1 MSGTIIAEKHI
12 VIKAVDKVTK
22 PLAEMNMR
30 LDKFEAALNGL
41 SGKFTNASS
50 GQQAFRQAM
59 DATKATVGETE
70 KSTHKLQEQID
81 RLKGKTVKVEGD
93 TNQAQQSL
101 EKVKKT
107 ADELSKRSPKI
118 KPTVDDTELRRGQRE
133 STKFERILGSLNG
146 TMKRIGGSGFLAGVN
161 EKLQQ
166 AQRHAKD
173 TESSFVRL
181 RTVIAG
187 TAIGGLVANGISAS
201 WGLVKSAIGGAIGAG
216 LQYNRL
222 QQNMK
227 AQWSTLTGSAKEGQ
241 KLVDMTNKLAIAAQ
255 NSTEMVNGLNQQ
267 YYAVTENAKK
277 TRELTQATLTLQ
289 DAFGKSDAEVQNFS
303 LQFSQMMANGKASA
317 QDFLSFTNVFPKMKQ
332 ELVAYEREV
341 KHNTKLT
348 TADINEMISN
358 GEVSSEDMFK
368 VMMRMQDKYKD
379 ATKNFSS
386 TLDGMA
392 RTIKGTVPRLMGEMT
407 KGMAEQANPIF
418 QQVSAWVSDKRTER
432 EFQRL
437 GGALN
442 QGVAAVMQSLAD
454 ALGDGSISKMLDN
467 MVNSLT
473 KFIKAI
479 SGWTAD
485 NASSIVR
492 TIKALA
498 TIGKD
503 LTVGAF
509 NAISGFLRIV
519 TGTKSKGLE
528 GVADALT
535 AIAKHETA
543 IKVIGGV
550 LGTYFLT
557 TKLISAAK
565 YFDSIHRSL
574 VLISTLGL
582 RKSATGTLLGDLI
595 NLGTDGKSATQ
606 LTKFGDFLG
615 RLKDKT
621 VKVRPVMDEQATTR
635 MARYGSEAGDGFVAR
650 FVAKTKGLGS
660 KLTGVFG
667 RTKTA
672 AGMAGAEAGA
682 EFTTR
687 MGARAVESKG
697 LLSVGKGIAGK
708 LGAGISL
715 GLSVI
720 DFARGL
726 TPSFKG
732 DRWSMIGK
740 GAGGLIGGGIGA
752 FFGGPA
758 GAAIGATIGNV
769 LGGWVGKGAHKGW
782 DLLTKV
788 FNGDVSWSGVKKG
801 FRSAMDSVAKWAG
814 DTWSKITKWWN
825 GEDDNKSKSSKSS
838 KKQPST
844 QVVES
849 LGGNNYSKR
858 DIANVKAMNA
868 AITAY
873 TDSLKRLKSATKK
886 NDPSKE
892 INAMNKALTG
902 SQKKLTSYAK
912 TMASF
917 AKGFKALDKATKSLT
932 TLKKELDKLGGKN
945 DGFKKLA
952 KDIQSLA
959 TTIKK
964 TKFGT
969 EIAKQMKAA
978 SEAVNGKHSFVGQFG
993 KMIST
998 LKSDLNSFKRTFTRD
1013 WRNVWRDLDDD
1024 ADKGLSNVAKRVD
1037 SRFDSIL
1044 SRTKKF
1050 ESSFLKS
1057 WKGWIS
1063 DVKSAF
1069 KSGFNKLPDYA
1080 ASSMRQIV
1088 SRLNRGISGI
1098 NSVISQ
1104 FGGDKRLSTINYANG
1119 TLSHPGGKAILNDG
1133 PTPYKQELVWQPSR
1147 GWSLPKTQNAV
1158 YDLEPN
1164 SMVLDAPHTH
1174 SILSKAGIPH
1184 YAGGTLSDTEMDKIA
1199 EQFMNNPK
1207 QASRNLVLKLT
1218 DWSSSVRLVSGF
1230 GKSLAV
1236 GFSQSIAN
1244 VLKDLLGIIKE
1255 PINGDWTPVIKS
1267 AFHYMQLPAA
1277 GWKVAKLLRQIQTES
1292 GGNQRIMQQIDDV
1305 NSRAGHPAQGLLQ
1318 FIPSTFATWA
1328 IAGHHNIMSGFDQIL
1343 AAINALEH
1351 GGEGGW
1357 GNVGNG
1363 HGWAGGVHMTHL
1375 DRAWIG
1381 DNPEHDEFVINPYS
1395 ASAIPLMSEAWSTIM
1410 SHRPELRQTSANG
1423 FGQQLVSLVKMAVDR
1438 LDNIDIHPVVEMSEL
1453 RRINDKQ
1460 NALVY
1465 RQAKG

>member
-50 GQQAFRQAM
+50 GQQAFRQSM
-59 DATKATVGETE
+59 DATKATVSETE

-222 QQNMK
+222 QQNMQ

-454 ALGDGSISKMLDN
+454 AFGDGSISKMLDN

-606 LTKFGDFLG
+606 LTEFGDFLG

-769 LGGWVGKGAHKGW
+769 LGGWV
-782 DLLTKV
+782 
-788 FNGDVSWSGVKKG
+788 KKG
-801 FRSAMDSVAKWAG
+801 FRSAMNSVAKWAG

-993 KMIST
+993 KMISS

-1088 SRLNRGISGI
+1088 SRLNRGISSI

-1104 FGGDKRLSTINYANG
+1104 FGGDKRLSTISYANG

-1164 SMVLDAPHTH
+1164 SMVIDAPHTH

-1184 YAGGTLSDTEMDKIA
+1184 YAGGTLSDAEMDKIA
-1199 EQFMNNPK
+1199 EQFINNPK

-1218 DWSSSVRLVSGF
+1218 DWSSSVRLVSGL
-1230 GKSLAV
+1230 GKSLAI

-1267 AFHYMQLPAA
+1267 AFHYMHLPAA

-1328 IAGHHNIMSGFDQIL
+1328 IAGHHNLMSGFDQIL

-1363 HGWAGGVHMTHL
+1363 HGWASGVHMTHL

>member
-41 SGKFTNASS
+41 NGKFTNASS

-107 ADELSKRSPKI
+107 ADELDKLKLKI
-118 KPTVDDTELRRGQRE
+118 KPSVDDSGLRRGQ
-133 STKFERILGSLNG
+133 N
-146 TMKRIGGSGFLAGVN
+146 
-161 EKLQQ
+161 
-166 AQRHAKD
+166 
-173 TESSFVRL
+173 ESSHFRDALDRLNNTAERTSSRFTRL
-181 RTVIAG
+181 RTIIGG
-187 TAIGGLVANGISAS
+187 TFIGGLAAQGVGMITSSLQGLIGEAMDASDAMDKFKSTMKLSGAGSAEINKAAKEVKKYADETVYDLGDISNTTAQLAANGIKNYMQLTEAAGNLNAQAGGSAETF
-201 WGLVKSAIGGAIGAG
+201 KSVAMVMTQTAGAG
-216 LQYNRL
+216 
-222 QQNMK
+222 
-227 AQWSTLTGSAKEGQ
+227 
-241 KLVDMTNKLAIAAQ
+241 
-255 NSTEMVNGLNQQ
+255 
-267 YYAVTENAKK
+267 
-277 TRELTQATLTLQ
+277 
-289 DAFGKSDAEVQNFS
+289 
-303 LQFSQMMANGKASA
+303 
-317 QDFLSFTNVFPKMKQ
+317 
-332 ELVAYEREV
+332 
-341 KHNTKLT
+341 KLT
-348 TADINEMISN
+348 TEN
-358 GEVSSEDMFK
+358 
-368 VMMRMQDKYKD
+368 
-379 ATKNFSS
+379 
-386 TLDGMA
+386 
-392 RTIKGTVPRLMGEMT
+392 
-407 KGMAEQANPIF
+407 
-418 QQVSAWVSDKRTER
+418 W
-432 EFQRL
+432 
-437 GGALN
+437 N
-442 QGVAAVMQSLAD
+442 QLAD
-454 ALGDGSISKMLDN
+454 AIPGASGVIQKALKDNGAYTGNFRDAMEKGQISADEFN
-467 MVNSLT
+467 
-473 KFIKAI
+473 KAI
-479 SGWTAD
+479 TQLGMNKGAVDAAKSTETFEGAFG
-485 NASSIVR
+485 NL
-492 TIKALA
+492 KANVITGLNDMIQR
-498 TIGKD
+498 IGKKRI
-503 LTVGAF
+503 T
-509 NAISGFLRIV
+509 NAINEASDAIVATMGFVIKLFDFFA
-519 TGTKSKGLE
+519 THQK
-528 GVADALT
+528 T
-535 AIAKHETA
+535 AIA
-543 IKVIGGV
+543 
-550 LGTYFLT
+550 LGTILASVFATSKIIAFIAALQKAKT
-557 TKLISAAK
+557 TMME
-565 YFDSIHRSL
+565 
-574 VLISTLGL
+574 LGAVS
-582 RKSATGTLLGDLI
+582 KAM
-595 NLGTDGKSATQ
+595 
-606 LTKFGDFLG
+606 DFLG
-615 RLKDKT
+615 GLK
-621 VKVRPVMDEQATTR
+621 
-635 MARYGSEAGDGFVAR
+635 GSGNPF
-650 FVAKTKGLGS
+650 AKL
-660 KLTGVFG
+660 FG
-667 RTKTA
+667 RSKETA
-672 AGMAGAEAGA
+672 AKAGAEAGA
-682 EFTTR
+682 EYATRMERNLATRGNWFTRLFKGSKGAAATAGAEAGTEFTTR

-752 FFGGPA
+752 FFGRSPA
-758 GAAIGATIGNV
+758 SAAIGATIGNV

-844 QVVES
+844 KVVES

-912 TMASF
+912 TMTSF

-993 KMIST
+993 KMISS

-1013 WRNVWRDLDDD
+1013 WRNVWRNLDDD

-1069 KSGFNKLPDYA
+1069 KSGFGKLPDYA

-1104 FGGDKRLSTINYANG
+1104 FGGDKRLSTISYANG

-1184 YAGGTLSDTEMDKIA
+1184 YAGGTLSDAEMDKIA
-1199 EQFMNNPK
+1199 EQFMSNPK

-1218 DWSSSVRLVSGF
+1218 DWSSSVRLVSGL

-1267 AFHYMQLPAA
+1267 AFHYLHLPVEE
-1277 GWKVAKLLRQIQTES
+1277 WKVQKLLRQIQTES
-1292 GGNQRIMQQIDDV
+1292 GGNEKLPQQGPSDDPDGDG
-1305 NSRAGHPAQGLLQ
+1305 SGRALGLLQ
-1318 FIPSTFATWA
+1318 FKRQTFANDA
-1328 IAGHHNIMSGFDQIL
+1328 VPGHTNIWSGFDQLL
-1343 AAINALEH
+1343 AAITTLNR

-1363 HGWAGGVHMTHL
+1363 HGWASGVHMTHL

>member
-1 MSGTIIAEKHI
+1 MSGAIIAEKRI
-12 VIKAVDKVTK
+12 VIKAVDELTK
-22 PLAEMNMR
+22 PLAEMNLR

-41 SGKFTNASS
+41 GGKFTVASS
-50 GQQAFRQAM
+50 GQQAFRQAL
-59 DATKATVGETE
+59 DATKASVGETE
-70 KSTHKLQEQID
+70 QSTQKLQDKID
-81 RLKGKTVKVEGD
+81 KLKGKKVKVEGD

-101 EKVKKT
+101 GRVQKT
-107 ADELSKRSPKI
+107 ADEIGKLAPKVR
-118 KPTVDDTELRRGQRE
+118 PSVDDSGLRRGQ
-133 STKFERILGSLNG
+133 
-146 TMKRIGGSGFLAGVN
+146 
-161 EKLQQ
+161 
-166 AQRHAKD
+166 
-173 TESSFVRL
+173 TESHRFQDALNKLNNTAERTSSRFTRL
-181 RTVIAG
+181 RTIIGG
-187 TAIGGLVANGISAS
+187 TFIGGLAAQGVGVMTSALQGLIGEAMDASDAMDKFKSTMKLSGAGSAEINKAAKEVKKYADETVYDLGDISNTTAQLAANGIKNYMQLTEAAGNLNAQAGGSAETF
-201 WGLVKSAIGGAIGAG
+201 KSVAMVMTQTAGAG
-216 LQYNRL
+216 
-222 QQNMK
+222 
-227 AQWSTLTGSAKEGQ
+227 
-241 KLVDMTNKLAIAAQ
+241 
-255 NSTEMVNGLNQQ
+255 
-267 YYAVTENAKK
+267 
-277 TRELTQATLTLQ
+277 
-289 DAFGKSDAEVQNFS
+289 
-303 LQFSQMMANGKASA
+303 
-317 QDFLSFTNVFPKMKQ
+317 
-332 ELVAYEREV
+332 
-341 KHNTKLT
+341 KLT
-348 TADINEMISN
+348 TEN
-358 GEVSSEDMFK
+358 
-368 VMMRMQDKYKD
+368 
-379 ATKNFSS
+379 
-386 TLDGMA
+386 
-392 RTIKGTVPRLMGEMT
+392 
-407 KGMAEQANPIF
+407 
-418 QQVSAWVSDKRTER
+418 W
-432 EFQRL
+432 
-437 GGALN
+437 N
-442 QGVAAVMQSLAD
+442 QLAD
-454 ALGDGSISKMLDN
+454 AIPGASGVIQKALKDNGAYTGNFRDAMEKGQISADEFN
-467 MVNSLT
+467 
-473 KFIKAI
+473 KAI
-479 SGWTAD
+479 TQLGMNKGAVDAAKSTETFEGAFG
-485 NASSIVR
+485 NL
-492 TIKALA
+492 KANVITGLNDMIQR
-498 TIGKD
+498 IGKKRI
-503 LTVGAF
+503 T
-509 NAISGFLRIV
+509 NAINEASDAIVATMGFVIKLFDFFA
-519 TGTKSKGLE
+519 THQK
-528 GVADALT
+528 T
-535 AIAKHETA
+535 AIT
-543 IKVIGGV
+543 
-550 LGTYFLT
+550 LGTILASVFAT
-557 TKLISAAK
+557 RKIIAFIAALQRAK
-565 YFDSIHRSL
+565 
-574 VLISTLGL
+574 TAMMELGAVS
-582 RKSATGTLLGDLI
+582 KAM
-595 NLGTDGKSATQ
+595 
-606 LTKFGDFLG
+606 DFLG
-615 RLKDKT
+615 GLK
-621 VKVRPVMDEQATTR
+621 
-635 MARYGSEAGDGFVAR
+635 GSGNPF
-650 FVAKTKGLGS
+650 AKL
-660 KLTGVFG
+660 FG
-667 RTKTA
+667 RSKETA
-672 AGMAGAEAGA
+672 AKAGAEAGTEYA
-682 EFTTR
+682 SRMERNLATRGNWFTRLFKGSKTAAATAGADAGTEFTTR
-687 MGARAVESKG
+687 MGARAAEGKG
-697 LLSVGKGIAGK
+697 LLNVGKGIAGK

-782 DLLTKV
+782 ELLTKV

-993 KMIST
+993 KMISS

-1044 SRTKKF
+1044 SRAKKF

-1069 KSGFNKLPDYA
+1069 KSGFGKLPDYA

-1104 FGGDKRLSTINYANG
+1104 FGGDKRLSTISYANG

-1174 SILSKAGIPH
+1174 LILSKAGIPH

-1199 EQFMNNPK
+1199 EQFINNPK

-1218 DWSSSVRLVSGF
+1218 DWSSSVRLVSGL
-1230 GKSLAV
+1230 GKSLAI

-1267 AFHYMQLPAA
+1267 AFHYMHLPAA

-1357 GNVGNG
+1357 GNVGND

>member
-1 MSGTIIAEKHI
+1 MSGAIIAEKHI
-12 VIKAVDKVTK
+12 VIKAVDQLTK

-59 DATKATVGETE
+59 DATKATVSETE

-107 ADELSKRSPKI
+107 ADELGKRKPKI
-118 KPTVDDTELRRGQRE
+118 KPEVDDSGLRRGRNE
-133 STKFERILGSLNG
+133 SHRFQDALDRLNNTAER
-146 TMKRIGGSGFLAGVN
+146 T
-161 EKLQQ
+161 
-166 AQRHAKD
+166 
-173 TESSFVRL
+173 SSRFTRL
-181 RTVIAG
+181 RTIIGG
-187 TAIGGLVANGISAS
+187 TFIGGLAAQGVGVMTSALQGLIGEAMDASDAMDKFKSTMKLSGAGSAEINRAAKEVKKYADETVYDLGDISNTTAQLAANGIKNYMQLTEAAGNLNAQAGGSAETF
-201 WGLVKSAIGGAIGAG
+201 KSVAMVMTQTAGAG
-216 LQYNRL
+216 
-222 QQNMK
+222 
-227 AQWSTLTGSAKEGQ
+227 
-241 KLVDMTNKLAIAAQ
+241 
-255 NSTEMVNGLNQQ
+255 
-267 YYAVTENAKK
+267 
-277 TRELTQATLTLQ
+277 
-289 DAFGKSDAEVQNFS
+289 
-303 LQFSQMMANGKASA
+303 
-317 QDFLSFTNVFPKMKQ
+317 
-332 ELVAYEREV
+332 
-341 KHNTKLT
+341 KLT
-348 TADINEMISN
+348 TEN
-358 GEVSSEDMFK
+358 
-368 VMMRMQDKYKD
+368 
-379 ATKNFSS
+379 
-386 TLDGMA
+386 
-392 RTIKGTVPRLMGEMT
+392 
-407 KGMAEQANPIF
+407 
-418 QQVSAWVSDKRTER
+418 W
-432 EFQRL
+432 
-437 GGALN
+437 N
-442 QGVAAVMQSLAD
+442 QLAD
-454 ALGDGSISKMLDN
+454 AIPGASGVIQKALKDNGAYTGNFRDAMEKGQISAEEFN
-467 MVNSLT
+467 
-473 KFIKAI
+473 KAI
-479 SGWTAD
+479 TDLGMNKGA
-485 NASSIVR
+485 V
-492 TIKALA
+492 KAAKSTETFEGAFGNLKA
-498 TIGKD
+498 NVITGLNDMIQRIGKKRI
-503 LTVGAF
+503 T
-509 NAISGFLRIV
+509 NAINEASDAIVATMGFVIKLFDFFA
-519 TGTKSKGLE
+519 THQK
-528 GVADALT
+528 T
-535 AIAKHETA
+535 AIT
-543 IKVIGGV
+543 
-550 LGTYFLT
+550 LGTILASVFATRKIIAFITALQ
-557 TKLISAAK
+557 KAK
-565 YFDSIHRSL
+565 
-574 VLISTLGL
+574 TAMMELGAVS
-582 RKSATGTLLGDLI
+582 KAM
-595 NLGTDGKSATQ
+595 
-606 LTKFGDFLG
+606 DFLG
-615 RLKDKT
+615 GLKGGGN
-621 VKVRPVMDEQATTR
+621 P
-635 MARYGSEAGDGFVAR
+635 F
-650 FVAKTKGLGS
+650 AKL
-660 KLTGVFG
+660 FG
-667 RTKTA
+667 RSKETA
-672 AGMAGAEAGA
+672 AKAGAEAGA
-682 EFTTR
+682 KYATRMERNLATRGNWFTRLFKGSKGAAATAGAEAGTEFTTR

-993 KMIST
+993 KMISS

-1104 FGGDKRLSTINYANG
+1104 FGGDKRLSTISYANG

-1184 YAGGTLSDTEMDKIA
+1184 YAGGTLSDAEMDKIA

-1218 DWSSSVRLVSGF
+1218 DWSSSVRLVSGL

-1267 AFHYMQLPAA
+1267 AFHYMHLPAA

-1328 IAGHHNIMSGFDQIL
+1328 ITGHHNIMSGFDQIL

-1363 HGWAGGVHMTHL
+1363 HGWATGGRITHL

-1381 DNPEHDEFVINPYS
+1381 DNPEHDEFVINPYN

-1410 SHRPELRQTSANG
+1410 SHHPELRQTSANG

-1438 LDNIDIHPVVEMSEL
+1438 LDNIDIHPVVQMEEL

>member
-41 SGKFTNASS
+41 NGKFTNASS

-173 TESSFVRL
+173 TGSSFMRL

-201 WGLVKSAIGGAIGAG
+201 WGLVKNAIGGAIGAG

-222 QQNMK
+222 QQNMQ

-454 ALGDGSISKMLDN
+454 AFGDGSISKMLDN

-650 FVAKTKGLGS
+650 FVVKTKSLGS

-697 LLSVGKGIAGK
+697 LLSIGKGIAGK

-825 GEDDNKSKSSKSS
+825 SEDDNKSKSSKSS

-902 SQKKLTSYAK
+902 SQKKLMSYAK
-912 TMASF
+912 TMVSF

-959 TTIKK
+959 TIIKK

-1057 WKGWIS
+1057 WRGWIS

-1104 FGGDKRLSTINYANG
+1104 FGGDKRLSTISYANG

-1164 SMVLDAPHTH
+1164 SVVLDAPHTH

-1184 YAGGTLSDTEMDKIA
+1184 YAGGTLSDAEMDKIA
-1199 EQFMNNPK
+1199 EQFINNPK

-1218 DWSSSVRLVSGF
+1218 DWSSSVRLVSGL

-1267 AFHYMQLPAA
+1267 AFHYMHLPAV
-1277 GWKVAKLLRQIQTES
+1277 GWKVQKLLRQIQTES

-1318 FIPSTFATWA
+1318 FIPSTFNTWA
-1328 IAGHHNIMSGFDQIL
+1328 IAGHHKLLSGFDQIL

-1410 SHRPELRQTSANG
+1410 NHRPELRQTSANG

-1438 LDNIDIHPVVEMSEL
+1438 LDNIDIHPVVQMEEL

>member
-1 MSGTIIAEKHI
+1 MSGVIIAEKH
-12 VIKAVDKVTK
+12 VVFKAVDQLTK
-22 PLAEMNMR
+22 PLAEMNLR
-30 LDKFEAALNGL
+30 LDKFEAMLNGL
-41 SGKFTNASS
+41 NGKFATASN
-50 GQQAFRQAM
+50 GQQAFKQAL
-59 DATKATVGETE
+59 DATKASVGETAQ
-70 KSTHKLQEQID
+70 STQQLQERID
-81 RLKGKTVKVEGD
+81 KLKGKKVKVEGD
-93 TNQAQQSL
+93 TEEAQRDLDQTKRKS
-101 EKVKKT
+101 E
-107 ADELSKRSPKI
+107 ELDKLKPKI
-118 KPTVDDTELRRGQRE
+118 KPSVDDSGLRRGQ
-133 STKFERILGSLNG
+133 N
-146 TMKRIGGSGFLAGVN
+146 
-161 EKLQQ
+161 
-166 AQRHAKD
+166 
-173 TESSFVRL
+173 ESSRFRNALDRLNNTAERTSSRFTRL
-181 RTVIAG
+181 RTIIGG
-187 TAIGGLVANGISAS
+187 TFIGGLAAQGVGMITSSLQGLIGEAMDASDAMDKFKSTMKLSGAGSAEINKAAKEVKKYADETVYDLGDISNTTAQLAANGIKNYMQLTEAAGNLNAQAGGSAETF
-201 WGLVKSAIGGAIGAG
+201 KSVAMVMTQTAGAG
-216 LQYNRL
+216 
-222 QQNMK
+222 
-227 AQWSTLTGSAKEGQ
+227 
-241 KLVDMTNKLAIAAQ
+241 
-255 NSTEMVNGLNQQ
+255 
-267 YYAVTENAKK
+267 
-277 TRELTQATLTLQ
+277 
-289 DAFGKSDAEVQNFS
+289 
-303 LQFSQMMANGKASA
+303 
-317 QDFLSFTNVFPKMKQ
+317 
-332 ELVAYEREV
+332 
-341 KHNTKLT
+341 KLT
-348 TADINEMISN
+348 TEN
-358 GEVSSEDMFK
+358 
-368 VMMRMQDKYKD
+368 
-379 ATKNFSS
+379 
-386 TLDGMA
+386 
-392 RTIKGTVPRLMGEMT
+392 
-407 KGMAEQANPIF
+407 
-418 QQVSAWVSDKRTER
+418 W
-432 EFQRL
+432 
-437 GGALN
+437 N
-442 QGVAAVMQSLAD
+442 QLAD
-454 ALGDGSISKMLDN
+454 AIPGASGVIQKALKDNGAYTGNFRDAMEKGQISADEFN
-467 MVNSLT
+467 
-473 KFIKAI
+473 KAI
-479 SGWTAD
+479 TQLGMNKGAVDAAKSTETFEGAFG
-485 NASSIVR
+485 NL
-492 TIKALA
+492 KANVITGLNDMIQR
-498 TIGKD
+498 IGKKRI
-503 LTVGAF
+503 T
-509 NAISGFLRIV
+509 NAINEASDAIVATMGFVIKLFDFFA
-519 TGTKSKGLE
+519 THQK
-528 GVADALT
+528 T
-535 AIAKHETA
+535 AIT
-543 IKVIGGV
+543 
-550 LGTYFLT
+550 LGTILASVFATRKIIAFITALQ
-557 TKLISAAK
+557 KAK
-565 YFDSIHRSL
+565 
-574 VLISTLGL
+574 TAMMELGAVS
-582 RKSATGTLLGDLI
+582 KAM
-595 NLGTDGKSATQ
+595 
-606 LTKFGDFLG
+606 DFLG
-615 RLKDKT
+615 GLKGGGN
-621 VKVRPVMDEQATTR
+621 P
-635 MARYGSEAGDGFVAR
+635 F
-650 FVAKTKGLGS
+650 AKL
-660 KLTGVFG
+660 FG
-667 RTKTA
+667 RSKETA
-672 AGMAGAEAGA
+672 AKAGAEAGA
-682 EFTTR
+682 EYATRMERNLATRGNWFTRLFKGSKGAAAAAGAEAGTEFTTR

-801 FRSAMDSVAKWAG
+801 FRSAMDSVVKWAG

-838 KKQPST
+838 KKRPST

-849 LGGNNYSKR
+849 LGGSNYSKR

-952 KDIQSLA
+952 KEIQSLA

-993 KMIST
+993 KMISS

-1044 SRTKKF
+1044 SRAKKF

-1057 WKGWIS
+1057 WKGWIG

-1069 KSGFNKLPDYA
+1069 KSGFGKLPDYA

-1104 FGGDKRLSTINYANG
+1104 FGGDKRLSTISYANG
-1119 TLSHPGGKAILNDG
+1119 TLNHPGGKAILNDG

-1199 EQFMNNPK
+1199 EQFINNPK

-1218 DWSSSVRLVSGF
+1218 DWSSSVRLVSGL
-1230 GKSLAV
+1230 GKSLAI

-1267 AFHYMQLPAA
+1267 AFHYMHLPAA

-1363 HGWAGGVHMTHL
+1363 HGWASGVHMTHL

>member
-1 MSGTIIAEKHI
+1 MSGVIIAEKHV
-12 VIKAVDKVTK
+12 VIKAVDQLTK
-22 PLAEMNMR
+22 PLAEMNLR
-30 LDKFEAALNGL
+30 LDKFEAMLNGL
-41 SGKFTNASS
+41 NGKFATASN
-50 GQQAFRQAM
+50 GQQAFKQAL
-59 DATKATVGETE
+59 DATKASVGETAQ
-70 KSTHKLQEQID
+70 STQQLQERID
-81 RLKGKTVKVEGD
+81 KLKGKKVKVEGD
-93 TNQAQQSL
+93 TEEAQRDLDQTKRKS
-101 EKVKKT
+101 E
-107 ADELSKRSPKI
+107 ELDKLKPKI
-118 KPTVDDTELRRGQRE
+118 KPSVDDSGLRRGQ
-133 STKFERILGSLNG
+133 N
-146 TMKRIGGSGFLAGVN
+146 
-161 EKLQQ
+161 
-166 AQRHAKD
+166 
-173 TESSFVRL
+173 ESSRFRDALDRLNNTAERTSSRFTRL
-181 RTVIAG
+181 RTIIGG
-187 TAIGGLVANGISAS
+187 TFIGGLAAQGVGMITSSLQGLIGEAMDASDAMDKFKSTMKLSGAGSAEINKAAKEVKKYADETVYDLGDISNTTAQLAANGIKNYMQLTEAAGNLNAQAGGSAETF
-201 WGLVKSAIGGAIGAG
+201 KSVAMVMTQTAGAG
-216 LQYNRL
+216 
-222 QQNMK
+222 
-227 AQWSTLTGSAKEGQ
+227 
-241 KLVDMTNKLAIAAQ
+241 
-255 NSTEMVNGLNQQ
+255 
-267 YYAVTENAKK
+267 
-277 TRELTQATLTLQ
+277 
-289 DAFGKSDAEVQNFS
+289 
-303 LQFSQMMANGKASA
+303 
-317 QDFLSFTNVFPKMKQ
+317 
-332 ELVAYEREV
+332 
-341 KHNTKLT
+341 KLT
-348 TADINEMISN
+348 TEN
-358 GEVSSEDMFK
+358 
-368 VMMRMQDKYKD
+368 
-379 ATKNFSS
+379 
-386 TLDGMA
+386 
-392 RTIKGTVPRLMGEMT
+392 
-407 KGMAEQANPIF
+407 
-418 QQVSAWVSDKRTER
+418 W
-432 EFQRL
+432 
-437 GGALN
+437 N
-442 QGVAAVMQSLAD
+442 QLAD
-454 ALGDGSISKMLDN
+454 AIPGASGVIQKALKDNGAYTGNFRDAMEKGQISADEFN
-467 MVNSLT
+467 
-473 KFIKAI
+473 KAI
-479 SGWTAD
+479 TQLGMNKGAVDAAKSTETFEGAFG
-485 NASSIVR
+485 NL
-492 TIKALA
+492 KANVITGLNDMIQR
-498 TIGKD
+498 IGKKRI
-503 LTVGAF
+503 T
-509 NAISGFLRIV
+509 NAINEASDAIVATMGFVIKLFDFFA
-519 TGTKSKGLE
+519 THQK
-528 GVADALT
+528 T
-535 AIAKHETA
+535 AIT
-543 IKVIGGV
+543 
-550 LGTYFLT
+550 LGTILASVFATRKIIAFITALQ
-557 TKLISAAK
+557 KAK
-565 YFDSIHRSL
+565 
-574 VLISTLGL
+574 TAMMELGAVS
-582 RKSATGTLLGDLI
+582 KAM
-595 NLGTDGKSATQ
+595 
-606 LTKFGDFLG
+606 DFLG
-615 RLKDKT
+615 GLKGGGN
-621 VKVRPVMDEQATTR
+621 P
-635 MARYGSEAGDGFVAR
+635 F
-650 FVAKTKGLGS
+650 AKL
-660 KLTGVFG
+660 FG
-667 RTKTA
+667 RSKETA
-672 AGMAGAEAGA
+672 AKAGAEAGA
-682 EFTTR
+682 EYATRMERNLATRGNWFTRLFKGSKGAAATAGAEAGTEFTTR

-740 GAGGLIGGGIGA
+740 GTGGLIGGGIGA

-788 FNGDVSWSGVKKG
+788 FNGDVSWSGIKKG

-825 GEDDNKSKSSKSS
+825 GEDDNKSKLSKSS

-945 DGFKKLA
+945 DGFKKLT

-993 KMIST
+993 KMISS
-998 LKSDLNSFKRTFTRD
+998 LKSGLNSFKRTFTRD
-1013 WRNVWRDLDDD
+1013 WRNVWRNLDND

-1069 KSGFNKLPDYA
+1069 RSGFNKLPDYA

-1104 FGGDKRLSTINYANG
+1104 FGGDKRLSTISYANG

-1133 PTPYKQELVWQPSR
+1133 PTPYKQELVWQPSS

-1184 YAGGTLSDTEMDKIA
+1184 YAGGTLSDAEMDKIA

-1218 DWSSSVRLVSGF
+1218 DWSSSVRLVSGL
-1230 GKSLAV
+1230 GKSLAI

-1267 AFHYMQLPAA
+1267 AFHYMHLPAA

-1318 FIPSTFATWA
+1318 FIPSTFNTWA
-1328 IAGHHNIMSGFDQIL
+1328 IAGHHNILSGFDQIL
-1343 AAINALEH
+1343 AAIHALEN

-1363 HGWAGGVHMTHL
+1363 HGWATGGRITHL

-1381 DNPEHDEFVINPYS
+1381 DNPEHDEFVINPYN

>member
-30 LDKFEAALNGL
+30 LDKFEATLNGL
-41 SGKFTNASS
+41 NGKFTNASS

-107 ADELSKRSPKI
+107 ADELDKLKLKI
-118 KPTVDDTELRRGQRE
+118 KPSVDDSGLRRGQ
-133 STKFERILGSLNG
+133 N
-146 TMKRIGGSGFLAGVN
+146 
-161 EKLQQ
+161 
-166 AQRHAKD
+166 
-173 TESSFVRL
+173 ESSRFRDALDRLNNTAERTSSRFTRL
-181 RTVIAG
+181 RTIIGG
-187 TAIGGLVANGISAS
+187 TFIGGLAAQGVGMITSSLQGLIGEAMDASDAMDKFKSTMKLSGAGSAEINRAAKEVKKYADETVYDLGDISNTTAQLAANGIKNYMQLTEAAGNLNAQAGGSAETF
-201 WGLVKSAIGGAIGAG
+201 KSVAMVMTQTAGAG
-216 LQYNRL
+216 
-222 QQNMK
+222 
-227 AQWSTLTGSAKEGQ
+227 
-241 KLVDMTNKLAIAAQ
+241 
-255 NSTEMVNGLNQQ
+255 
-267 YYAVTENAKK
+267 
-277 TRELTQATLTLQ
+277 
-289 DAFGKSDAEVQNFS
+289 
-303 LQFSQMMANGKASA
+303 
-317 QDFLSFTNVFPKMKQ
+317 
-332 ELVAYEREV
+332 
-341 KHNTKLT
+341 KLT
-348 TADINEMISN
+348 TENWNQLAGAIPGASGVIQKALKDNGAYTGNFRDAMEKGQISAEEFNKAITDLGMNKGAVKAAKSTETFEGAFGNLKANVITGLNDMIQRIGKKRITNAINEAS
-358 GEVSSEDMFK
+358 
-368 VMMRMQDKYKD
+368 D
-379 ATKNFSS
+379 AIVATMGFV
-386 TLDGMA
+386 
-392 RTIKGTVPRLMGEMT
+392 IKLFDFFTT
-407 KGMAEQANPIF
+407 HQK
-418 QQVSAWVSDKRTER
+418 
-432 EFQRL
+432 
-437 GGALN
+437 
-442 QGVAAVMQSLAD
+442 
-454 ALGDGSISKMLDN
+454 
-467 MVNSLT
+467 
-473 KFIKAI
+473 
-479 SGWTAD
+479 
-485 NASSIVR
+485 
-492 TIKALA
+492 
-498 TIGKD
+498 
-503 LTVGAF
+503 
-509 NAISGFLRIV
+509 
-519 TGTKSKGLE
+519 
-528 GVADALT
+528 T
-535 AIAKHETA
+535 AIT
-543 IKVIGGV
+543 
-550 LGTYFLT
+550 LGTILASVFATRKIIAFITALQ
-557 TKLISAAK
+557 KAK
-565 YFDSIHRSL
+565 
-574 VLISTLGL
+574 TAMMELGAVS
-582 RKSATGTLLGDLI
+582 KAM
-595 NLGTDGKSATQ
+595 
-606 LTKFGDFLG
+606 DFLG
-615 RLKDKT
+615 GLKGGGN
-621 VKVRPVMDEQATTR
+621 P
-635 MARYGSEAGDGFVAR
+635 F
-650 FVAKTKGLGS
+650 AKL
-660 KLTGVFG
+660 FG
-667 RTKTA
+667 RSKETA
-672 AGMAGAEAGA
+672 AKAGAEAGTEYA
-682 EFTTR
+682 SRMERNLATRGNWFTRLFKGSKGAAAAAGAEAGTEFTTR
-687 MGARAVESKG
+687 MGARAAESKG

-788 FNGDVSWSGVKKG
+788 FNGDVSWSGIKKG
-801 FRSAMDSVAKWAG
+801 FRSAMDSVTKWAG

-873 TDSLKRLKSATKK
+873 TDSLKRLKSATRK

-1013 WRNVWRDLDDD
+1013 WRNVWRDLDND

-1057 WKGWIS
+1057 WKGWIG

-1069 KSGFNKLPDYA
+1069 KSGFGKLPDYA

-1104 FGGDKRLSTINYANG
+1104 FGGGKRLSTISYANG

-1199 EQFMNNPK
+1199 EQFINNPK

-1218 DWSSSVRLVSGF
+1218 DWSSSVRLVSGL
-1230 GKSLAV
+1230 GKSLAI

-1267 AFHYMQLPAA
+1267 AFHYMHLPAA
-1277 GWKVAKLLRQIQTES
+1277 GWKVQKLLRQIQTES

-1423 FGQQLVSLVKMAVDR
+1423 FSQQLVSLVKMAVDR

>member
-1 MSGTIIAEKHI
+1 MSGAIIAEKHI
-12 VIKAVDKVTK
+12 VIKAVDQLTK

-30 LDKFEAALNGL
+30 LDKFEATLNGL

-59 DATKATVGETE
+59 DATKATVSETE

-107 ADELSKRSPKI
+107 ADELGKRKPKI
-118 KPTVDDTELRRGQRE
+118 KPEVDDSGLRRGRNE
-133 STKFERILGSLNG
+133 SHRFQDALDKLNNTAER
-146 TMKRIGGSGFLAGVN
+146 T
-161 EKLQQ
+161 
-166 AQRHAKD
+166 
-173 TESSFVRL
+173 SSRFTRL
-181 RTVIAG
+181 RTIIGG
-187 TAIGGLVANGISAS
+187 TFIGGLVAQGVGMMTSALQGLIGEAMDASDAMDKFKSTMKLSGAGSAEINKAAKEVKKYADETVYDLGDISNTTAQLAANGIKNYMQLTEAAGNLNAQAGGSAETF
-201 WGLVKSAIGGAIGAG
+201 KSVAMVMTQTAAAGKLTTENWIQLTGAIPGASG
-216 LQYNRL
+216 VLQ
-222 QQNMK
+222 K
-227 AQWSTLTGSAKEGQ
+227 ALKDNGAYTG
-241 KLVDMTNKLAIAAQ
+241 NF
-255 NSTEMVNGLNQQ
+255 
-267 YYAVTENAKK
+267 
-277 TRELTQATLTLQ
+277 R
-289 DAFGKSDAEVQNFS
+289 DA
-303 LQFSQMMANGKASA
+303 MANGEITAKEFNKAVTQLGMNKGAIEAAKSTETFEGA
-317 QDFLSFTNVFPKMKQ
+317 FGNLKANVITGLNDMIQRIGKKRITN
-332 ELVAYEREV
+332 A
-341 KHNTKLT
+341 
-348 TADINEMISN
+348 INEAS
-358 GEVSSEDMFK
+358 
-368 VMMRMQDKYKD
+368 D
-379 ATKNFSS
+379 AIVATMGFV
-386 TLDGMA
+386 
-392 RTIKGTVPRLMGEMT
+392 IKL
-407 KGMAEQANPIF
+407 F
-418 QQVSAWVSDKRTER
+418 D
-432 EFQRL
+432 F
-437 GGALN
+437 
-442 QGVAAVMQSLAD
+442 
-454 ALGDGSISKMLDN
+454 
-467 MVNSLT
+467 
-473 KFIKAI
+473 F
-479 SGWTAD
+479 
-485 NASSIVR
+485 
-492 TIKALA
+492 A
-498 TIGKD
+498 THQK
-503 LTVGAF
+503 
-509 NAISGFLRIV
+509 
-519 TGTKSKGLE
+519 
-528 GVADALT
+528 T
-535 AIAKHETA
+535 AIT
-543 IKVIGGV
+543 
-550 LGTYFLT
+550 LGTILASVFATSKIIAFIAALQKAKT
-557 TKLISAAK
+557 TMME
-565 YFDSIHRSL
+565 
-574 VLISTLGL
+574 LGAVS
-582 RKSATGTLLGDLI
+582 KAM
-595 NLGTDGKSATQ
+595 
-606 LTKFGDFLG
+606 DFLG
-615 RLKDKT
+615 GLKDKT

-672 AGMAGAEAGA
+672 AGEAGAEAGTEYA
-682 EFTTR
+682 TRMERNLATRGNWFTRLFKGSKGAAATAGAEAGTEFTTR

-752 FFGGPA
+752 FFGHSPA
-758 GAAIGATIGNV
+758 SAAIGATIGNV

-814 DTWSKITKWWN
+814 DTWGKITKWWN

-993 KMIST
+993 KMISS

-1013 WRNVWRDLDDD
+1013 WRNVWRNLDDD

-1057 WKGWIS
+1057 WRSWIS

-1069 KSGFNKLPDYA
+1069 KSGFGKLPDYA

-1104 FGGDKRLSTINYANG
+1104 FGGDKRLSTISYANG

-1184 YAGGTLSDTEMDKIA
+1184 YAGGTLSDAEMDKIA
-1199 EQFMNNPK
+1199 EQFMSNPK

-1218 DWSSSVRLVSGF
+1218 DWSSSVRLVSGL

-1267 AFHYMQLPAA
+1267 AFHYLHLPVEE
-1277 GWKVAKLLRQIQTES
+1277 WKVQKLLRQIQTES
-1292 GGNQRIMQQIDDV
+1292 GGNEKLPQQGPSDDPDGDG
-1305 NSRAGHPAQGLLQ
+1305 SGRALGLLQ
-1318 FIPSTFATWA
+1318 FKRQTFANDA
-1328 IAGHHNIMSGFDQIL
+1328 VPGHTNIWSGFDQLL
-1343 AAINALEH
+1343 AAITTLNR

-1363 HGWAGGVHMTHL
+1363 HGWASGVHMTHL